1 MMDGSKNIGGSVP
14 SYRANSP
21 LGSDSTRRGRRKIVA
36 IIIIVI
42 VLLALGFFVWWFCV
56 ANKTTKETMSSKET
70 IEIPLG
76 ALKDGDVTL
85 LGTGNLTMAGELKL
99 EDGFV
104 ISPSSQPSS
113 ATPGQIYFD
122 GTKIRYFNGSKF
134 VSFATSDTIEELK
147 ETLDETN
154 TSLETLQ
161 EQVASQSAGG
171 VQSSGIDF
179 TPGDGLALDGGV
191 LSNTGV
197 TSLQGMTGAI
207 NLTASNGIAINGT
220 TISNTGIKSITAGT
234 NISVVDDGNG
244 NITISSAGGGGGTVS
259 SPGGTAGR
267 ISKFTGV
274 QEIADSIMTESGT
287 TISVGGDLAVA
298 NDLSVTGDLTLTN
311 ALTVGNGGTGT
322 TSLAN
327 NGVVIGQGAN
337 ALTAVT
343 AAGPGLCFVSTA
355 GAPTFSACP
364 NGGVTSL
371 NGAIGDLTIANSS
384 TAGSIITLDDASTS
398 QKGIAQFDSDNFT
411 AAGGVVDT
419 IQDINTGAT
428 PTFAGINTN
437 AITPSGALTVGA
449 TGQSFTLQGSSASS
463 ITATNGAN
471 TTTVNFTAPTGN
483 RTITMPDESGTVCV
497 QNSANCGFALAD
509 NAFLQGG
516 NSFGATAVLGTQD
529 TNSLE
534 IITNNTTRLT
544 IDPNGAVS
552 NQGSL
557 RNAGHLAVGA
567 NSGVSN
573 DTLIS
578 LDETFTSGTVTGVN
592 GIIRLNPGATDS
604 NYHTGMKYQLQTA
617 SGNIQNFTG
626 GFRGVTAFVEHNGT
640 GTMNEAW
647 GGEFRVDNSST
658 GTINSAVGLRVQP
671 NNNSG
676 GGTIVDNYGLF
687 IDSQTAGTNSNYALY
702 TNSGTVRFGGVIQAQ
717 TLGAADTNT
726 HLCRNSAN
734 QIATCNDAGASF
746 VQGGNS
752 FSATAVLGTNDANSL
767 QIETNGSTQATIAVG
782 GATTFQNSADSTGA
796 FRVLNAASVPQ
807 FQVDTANSRVY
818 IGNLT
823 ADGTGALLVLD
834 TKNTAGDP
842 TGVNGGMYYNSN
854 ANKFRCYEANVWT
867 DCISGRQQQ
876 VTFTSSGTFTKAS
889 YPGMKGVRVQVQGGG
904 GGGIGAD
911 TTGAGQQSAGAGGG
925 GGAYAESFLTPDQL
939 AASETVTVGAGG
951 AGTSCSSSEGGVGG
965 TSSFGSLVSAS
976 GGFGG
981 FLCMFAGSTPSL
993 SRSVG
998 GEGRG
1003 TATGQIIIPGTDGGN
1018 AMRIDGT
1025 TTAALTGGYGGN
1037 SQGGKGGPATSSNG
1051 WSKSSGDGF
1060 GGGGSGAYN
1069 TPNQAAEDGAAGGPG
1084 VVVVIVFF

>member
-1 MMDGSKNIGGSVP
+1 MVDRNIGGDMS
-14 SYRANSP
+14 
-21 LGSDSTRRGRRKIVA
+21 STYSGNGAPDKRFRRGVKIVI
-36 IIIIVI
+36 IIIIVLLLLG
-42 VLLALGFFVWWFCV
+42 LLAWIIFSVV
-56 ANKTTKETMSSKET
+56 NKTTNNMANRQDT
-70 IEIPLG
+70 ITIPLG
-76 ALKDGDVTL
+76 ALKEGDVTL
-85 LGTGNLTMAGELKL
+85 LGTGNLTMEGELKL
-99 EDGFV
+99 QDGFV
-104 ISPSSQPSS
+104 ISPSLQPSS
-113 ATPGQIYFD
+113 PTLGQIYFD
-122 GTKIRYFNGSKF
+122 GTQIKYFNGSEF
-134 VSFATSDTIEELK
+134 VSLATDT
-147 ETLDETN
+147 TLDTMKTTIDEMKV
-154 TSLETLQ
+154 SIEGVQ
-161 EQVASQSAGG
+161 EQIENQPTQVVETGG
-171 VQSSGIDF
+171 VDF
-179 TPGDGLALDGGV
+179 TLGAGLSLADGV
-191 LSNTGV
+191 LSNSGV
-197 TSLQGMTGAI
+197 TALQGQTGELSLVAG
-207 NLTASNGIAINGT
+207 NGIAIDGLTITNTGVKSIVAGSNI
-220 TISNTGIKSITAGT
+220 TIS
-234 NISVVDDGNG
+234 DDGNG
-244 NITISSAGGGGGTVS
+244 NITINSAGGGGGGTVS

-267 ISKFTGV
+267 IAKFTGV
-274 QEIADSIMTESGT
+274 QEVADSIMTESGT
-287 TISVGGDLAVA
+287 TITVGGDLVVA
-298 NDLSVTGDLTLTN
+298 NDLGVTGNLNLTN

-343 AAGPGLCFVSTA
+343 AAGPGLCLVSTA
-355 GAPTFSACP
+355 GAPAFSACP
-364 NGGVTSL
+364 DGGVTSL
-371 NGAIGDLTIANSS
+371 NGATGDLTIANSS
-384 TAGSIITLDDASTS
+384 TVGSTITLDDASTT

-411 AAGGVVDT
+411 AAGGTINT
-419 IQDINTGAT
+419 IQDINTTAT
-428 PTFAGINTN
+428 PTFSGVNTN

-449 TGQSFTLQGSSASS
+449 TSQSFTLQGSSASS
-463 ITATNGAN
+463 ITATSGAN
-471 TTTVNFTAPTGN
+471 TTTVNFATPTGN
-483 RTITMPDESGTVCV
+483 NTITMPNESGTVCL
-497 QNSANCGFALAD
+497 QNSANCGFATVD

-516 NSFGATAVLGTQD
+516 NSFAATAVLGTQD
-529 TNSLE
+529 SNSLE

-592 GIIRLNPGATDS
+592 GVIRLDPGAADS
-604 NYHTGMKYQLQTA
+604 NYHTGMRYQLQTA
-617 SGNIQNFTG
+617 SGNVQNFTG
-626 GFRGVTAFVEHNGT
+626 GLRGVTAFVEHNGT

-647 GGEFRVDNSST
+647 GAEFRVDNSST

-676 GGTIVDNYGLF
+676 GGAILDNYGLF
-687 IDSQTAGTNSNYALY
+687 IDSQTAGTNNNYALY

-717 TLGAADTNT
+717 TLGTADTNT

-734 QIATCNDAGASF
+734 QIATCSDASSTAF
-746 VQGGNS
+746 IQGGNG
-752 FSATAVLGTNDANSL
+752 FGATAVLGTTDANSL
-767 QIETNGSTQATIAVG
+767 QIVTGGATQATIAVG
-782 GATTFQNSADSTGA
+782 GATTFQNSANSTGA
-796 FRVLNAASVPQ
+796 FRVLNASSVPQ
-807 FQVDTANSRVY
+807 FQVDSTNSRVY

-823 ADGTGALLVLD
+823 ADATGALLVLD

-854 ANKFRCYEANVWT
+854 TNKFRCYEANAWT

-876 VTFTSSGTFTKAS
+876 VTFTSSGTFTKAN
-889 YPGMKGVRVQVQGGG
+889 YPGMKGIRVRVQGGG

-911 TTGAGQQSAGAGGG
+911 VTAAGQQSAGGGGG

-951 AGTSCSSSEGGVGG
+951 AGASCSAGQGGTGG

-981 FLCMFAGSTPSL
+981 FLCMFAGATPSL

-1003 TATGQIIIPGTDGGN
+1003 TAVGQIIIPGTDGGN

-1025 TTAALTGGYGGN
+1025 TVAGLTSGGGGN
-1037 SQGGKGGPATSSNG
+1037 SQGGKGGSPASSNG
-1051 WSKSSGDGF
+1051 WAKSSGDGF

-1069 TPNQAAEDGAAGGPG
+1069 TASQAAEDGAPGGPG
-1084 VVVVIVFF
+1084 VIVVIVFF

>member
-1 MMDGSKNIGGSVP
+1 MVDRNIGGDMS
-14 SYRANSP
+14 SAYSG
-21 LGSDSTRRGRRKIVA
+21 GSAPQKRSRRGIKTL
-36 IIIIVI
+36 IIVI
-42 VLLALGFFVWWFCV
+42 VLLLLLGILGWWWFCV
-56 ANKTTKETMSSKET
+56 VNKTTKETMNGQGT

-76 ALKDGDVTL
+76 ALEGGDVTL
-85 LGTGNLTMAGELKL
+85 LGTGNLTMKGELKL
-99 EDGFV
+99 QDGFV
-104 ISPSSQPSS
+104 ISPSSQPSN

-122 GTKIRYFNGSKF
+122 GAQMRYFNGTEF
-134 VSFATSDTIEELK
+134 VSLVTHDSIEEM
-147 ETLDETN
+147 ETTIDEMK

-161 EQVASQSAGG
+161 EQVETQQPQPASTQPSG
-171 VQSSGIDF
+171 VDF
-179 TPGDGLALDGGV
+179 TVGNGLALDGGV
-191 LSNTGV
+191 LSNAGV

-207 NLTASNGIAINGT
+207 NLTAGSGIAIDGT
-220 TISNTGIKSITAGT
+220 TITNTGIKSVSAGANIT
-234 NISVVDDGNG
+234 VVDDGNG
-244 NITISSAGGGGGTVS
+244 NITISSAGGGSGTVT

-267 ISKFTGV
+267 IARFNGV
-274 QEIADSIMTESGT
+274 QEIVDSIMTESGT
-287 TISVGGDLAVA
+287 AITVAGDLAVA
-298 NDLSVTGDLTLTN
+298 NDVNVTGDLNLTN

-322 TSLAN
+322 TSLVN

-343 AAGPGLCFVSTA
+343 AAGPGLCFMSTA
-355 GAPTFSACP
+355 GAPAFSACP
-364 NGGVTSL
+364 DGGVTSL
-371 NGAIGDLTIANSS
+371 NGATGDLTIANSS
-384 TAGSIITLDDASTS
+384 TAGSTITLDDASTS
-398 QKGIAQFDSDNFT
+398 QKGIAQFSSDNFT

-419 IQDINTGAT
+419 IQDINTAAT
-428 PTFAGINTN
+428 PTFAGVNTN
-437 AITPSGALTVGA
+437 TITPSGALTVGA
-449 TGQSFTLQGSSASS
+449 SGQSFTLQGSSASS

-557 RNAGHLAVGA
+557 RNAGHLAVGG
-567 NSGVSN
+567 NSAVSN
-573 DTLIS
+573 DILIS

-592 GIIRLNPGATDS
+592 GVIRLNPGATDG

-734 QIATCNDAGASF
+734 QISTCNDAGASF

-767 QIETNGSTQATIAVG
+767 QIETNGVAQATIAVG
-782 GATTFQNSADSTGA
+782 GATTFQNSADSTSA
-796 FRVLNAASVPQ
+796 FRVLNAGSVPQ
-807 FQVDTANSRVY
+807 FQVDTTNSRVY

-854 ANKFRCYEANVWT
+854 TSKFRCYEANAWT
-867 DCISGRQQQ
+867 DCIGGRQQQ
-876 VTFTSSGTFTKAS
+876 VTFTANGTFTKAS
-889 YPGMKGVRVQVQGGG
+889 YPGMKGMRVRVQGGG

-911 TTGAGQQSAGAGGG
+911 VTGAGQQSAGGGGG

-951 AGTSCSSSEGGVGG
+951 AGGSCASSQGGVGG

-981 FLCMFAGSTPSL
+981 FLCMTAGSTPSL

-1003 TATGQIIIPGTDGGN
+1003 TGVGDIIIPGSDGG
-1018 AMRIDGT
+1018 AAVRIDGT
-1025 TTAALTGGYGGN
+1025 TTSALAGGRGGD
-1037 SQGGKGGPATSSNG
+1037 SQGGKGGIAASSNG
-1051 WSKSSGDGF
+1051 GSKDSGDGF
-1060 GGGGSGAYN
+1060 GGGGSGAFN
-1069 TPNQAAEDGAAGGPG
+1069 TPSSAAEDGAPGGPG
-1084 VVVVIVFF
+1084 VVVVIIFF

>member
-1 MMDGSKNIGGSVP
+1 MVDRNIGGDMS
-14 SYRANSP
+14 SIYS
-21 LGSDSTRRGRRKIVA
+21 GSSAPEKRSRRGTKTL
-36 IIIIVI
+36 IIVI
-42 VLLALGFFVWWFCV
+42 ILLLLLGLLAWWWFFVV
-56 ANKTTKETMSSKET
+56 NKTTKDTMRGQET

-76 ALKDGDVTL
+76 ALESGDVTL
-85 LGTGNLTMAGELKL
+85 LGTGNLTMEGELKL

-104 ISPSSQPSS
+104 ISPSSQPSN

-122 GTKIRYFNGSKF
+122 GTQMRYFNGSEF
-134 VSFATSDTIEELK
+134 VSLVTNDSIEEVETTIDELK
-147 ETLDETN
+147 

-161 EQVASQSAGG
+161 EQVETQQSQPVSTQPSG
-171 VQSSGIDF
+171 VDF
-179 TPGDGLALDGGV
+179 TVGNGLALDGGV

-207 NLTASNGIAINGT
+207 NLTAGSGIAINGT
-220 TISNTGIKSITAGT
+220 TITNTGIKSVSAGANIT
-234 NISVVDDGNG
+234 VVDDGNG
-244 NITISSAGGGGGTVS
+244 NLTISASGGGGTVT

-267 ISKFTGV
+267 IAKFTGV

-287 TISVGGDLAVA
+287 AITVGGDLAVA
-298 NDLSVTGDLTLTN
+298 NDLSVAGELGLTN
-311 ALTVGNGGTGT
+311 ALTVGNGGIGT

-343 AAGPGLCFVSTA
+343 AAGPGLCFMSTA

-364 NGGVTSL
+364 DGGVTSL
-371 NGAIGDLTIANSS
+371 NGATGDLTIANSS
-384 TAGSIITLDDASTS
+384 TAGSTITLDDASTS
-398 QKGIAQFDSDNFT
+398 QKGIAQFSSDNFT
-411 AAGGVVDT
+411 AAGGIIDT
-419 IQDINTGAT
+419 IQDINTAAT
-428 PTFAGINTN
+428 PTFAGVNTN
-437 AITPSGALTVGA
+437 AITPSGALTVGV
-449 TGQSFTLQGSSASS
+449 TGQSFTLQGSSTSS

-471 TTTVNFTAPTGN
+471 TTTLNFATPTAN
-483 RTITMPDESGTVCV
+483 RTITLPDESGTICV

-509 NAFLQGG
+509 DAFLQGG
-516 NSFGATAVLGTQD
+516 NSFSATAVLGTQD
-529 TNSLE
+529 SNSLE

-557 RNAGHLAVGA
+557 RNAGHLAVGG
-567 NSGVSN
+567 NSSVSSSN
-573 DTLIS
+573 LIA

-604 NYHTGMKYQLQTA
+604 NYHTGMRYQLQTA
-617 SGNIQNFTG
+617 SGNVQNFTG

-687 IDSQTAGTNSNYALY
+687 IDSQTAGTNSNYAIY
-702 TNSGTVRFGGVIQAQ
+702 TNSGTVRFGGAIQAQ
-717 TLGAADTNT
+717 TLGTADTNT
-726 HLCRNSAN
+726 HLCRNSVN
-734 QIATCNDAGASF
+734 QIATCSDAGSSF

-767 QIETNGSTQATIAVG
+767 QIETNGATQATIAVG

-796 FRVLNAASVPQ
+796 FRVLNTGSVPQ
-807 FQVDTANSRVY
+807 FQVDTTNSRVY

-854 ANKFRCYEANVWT
+854 TSKFRCYEANAWT

-876 VTFTSSGTFTKAS
+876 VTFTSSGTFTKAN
-889 YPGMKGVRVQVQGGG
+889 YPGMKGIRVRVQGGG

-911 TTGAGQQSAGAGGG
+911 VTAAGQQSAGGGGG

-939 AASETVTVGAGG
+939 AAAETVTVGAGG
-951 AGTSCSSSEGGVGG
+951 LGTSCASSEGGVGG

-981 FLCMFAGSTPSL
+981 FLCMTAGSTPSL

-998 GEGRG
+998 GEGRDTG
-1003 TATGQIIIPGTDGGN
+1003 TGDIVIPGSDGG
-1018 AMRIDGT
+1018 AAVRIDGT
-1025 TTAALTGGYGGN
+1025 TTSALAGGRGGD
-1037 SQGGKGGPATSSNG
+1037 SQGGKGGIAASSNAG
-1051 WSKSSGDGF
+1051 PKTSGEGF
-1060 GGGGSGAYN
+1060 GGGGSGAFN
-1069 TPNQAAEDGAAGGPG
+1069 TPSSAAEDGAPGSPG

>member
-1 MMDGSKNIGGSVP
+1 MVDRNIGGDMS
-14 SYRANSP
+14 SIYS
-21 LGSDSTRRGRRKIVA
+21 GSSAPNKRSRRGVKTLL
-36 IIIIVI
+36 IIII
-42 VLLALGFFVWWFCV
+42 LLLLLGFLAWWWFCV
-56 ANKTTKETMSSKET
+56 VNKTTKETANGQET

-76 ALKDGDVTL
+76 ALKDGDISL
-85 LGTGNLTMAGELKL
+85 LGTGNLTMKGELKL
-99 EDGFV
+99 QDGFV

-122 GTKIRYFNGSKF
+122 GAQIRYFNGKEF
-134 VSFATSDTIEELK
+134 VSLVTDSAIKEMKTTI
-147 ETLDETN
+147 DEMN
-154 TSLETLQ
+154 VSVENLQ
-161 EQVASQSAGG
+161 EQVKNQPTQTEVVQTGG
-171 VQSSGIDF
+171 VDF
-179 TPGDGLALDGGV
+179 TPGNGLALDGGV
-191 LSNTGV
+191 LNNTGV

-207 NLTASNGIAINGT
+207 NLTAGAGIAINGA
-220 TISNTGIKSITAGT
+220 TISNTGVKSVTAGT
-234 NISVVDDGNG
+234 NITVVDDGNG
-244 NITISSAGGGGGTVS
+244 NITINATGGGGGTVS

-267 ISKFTGV
+267 IARFNGV
-274 QEIADSIMTESGT
+274 QEIVDSIMTETGT
-287 TISVGGDLAVA
+287 TITVGGDLVVN
-298 NDLSVTGDLTLTN
+298 NDVNVTGDLNLSN
-311 ALTVGNGGTGT
+311 ALAVGSGGTGT

-343 AAGPGLCFVSTA
+343 AAGPGLCFMSTA

-371 NGAIGDLTIANSS
+371 NGATGDLTIANSS
-384 TAGSIITLDDASTS
+384 TAGSTITLDDASTT
-398 QKGIAQFDSDNFT
+398 QKGIAQFSSDNFT
-411 AAGGVVDT
+411 VTGGVVDT
-419 IQDINTGAT
+419 IQDINTSAT
-428 PTFAGINTN
+428 PTFSGVNTN

-449 TGQSFTLQGSSASS
+449 TGQSFTLQGNAASS
-463 ITATNGAN
+463 ITATSGAN
-471 TTTVNFTAPTGN
+471 TTTLNFAAPTGN
-483 RTITMPDESGTVCV
+483 RTITLPDESGTVCL
-497 QNSANCGFALAD
+497 QNSANCGFATAD
-509 NAFLQGG
+509 DAFLQGG
-516 NSFGATAVLGTQD
+516 NSFSATAVLGTQD
-529 TNSLE
+529 SNSLE

-557 RNAGHLAVGA
+557 RNAGHLAVGG
-567 NSGVSN
+567 NSGVSS

-617 SGNIQNFTG
+617 SGNVQNFTG

-734 QIATCNDAGASF
+734 QIATCSDASSSAF
-746 VQGGNS
+746 IQGGNG
-752 FSATAVLGTNDANSL
+752 FGATAVLGTNDANSL
-767 QIETNGSTQATIAVG
+767 QIETNGATQATIAVG

-796 FRVLNAASVPQ
+796 FRVLNAGSVPQ
-807 FQVDTANSRVY
+807 FQIDTTNSRVY

-823 ADGTGALLVLD
+823 ADATGALLVLD

-854 ANKFRCYEANVWT
+854 TNKFRCYEANAWT
-867 DCISGRQQQ
+867 DCIGGRQQQ
-876 VTFTSSGTFTKAS
+876 VTFTSSGTFTKAN
-889 YPGMKGVRVQVQGGG
+889 YPGMKGIRVRVQGGG

-911 TTGAGQQSAGAGGG
+911 VTGAGQQSAGGGGG
-925 GGAYAESFLTPDQL
+925 GGAYAESFLTPSQL

-965 TSSFGSLVSAS
+965 TSSFGSLVSAD

-998 GEGRG
+998 GEGSG
-1003 TATGQIIIPGTDGGN
+1003 TGTGDIVIPGSDGE
-1018 AMRIDGT
+1018 AAVRIDGT
-1025 TTAALTGGYGGN
+1025 TTAALAGGRGGD
-1037 SQGGKGGPATSSNG
+1037 SQGGKGGPAASSNG
-1051 WSKSSGDGF
+1051 SSKSSGDGF
-1060 GGGGSGAYN
+1060 GGGGSGAFN
-1069 TPNQAAEDGAAGGPG
+1069 TQNSAAEDGAPGGPG
-1084 VVVVIVFF
+1084 VVVVIVFY